1 MTSCPHPKNRGV
13 KSTSLARASEVCRRS
28 WPNYGLQET
37 RSEMIYV
44 FTIFVILIGV
54 VCVEAAISIRDAQRR
69 DEARIKELKDAK
81 ELKVRQEQE
90 KEQSWW

>member
-1 MTSCPHPKNRGV
+1 
-13 KSTSLARASEVCRRS
+13 
-28 WPNYGLQET
+28 
-37 RSEMIYV
+37 MIYV